1 MQAHKL
7 LSQIVLACA
16 VGAGLAACGS
26 SGSGSSAASSSA
38 PSPSAAPTSASPSAA
53 SASPSAAAGSSAAKL
68 IAANWTE
75 FFNPKTPV
83 ATRISLLQDG
93 QVFASVIQSQAAGG
107 LAATASAKVT
117 SVTVESATQ
126 AKVVYS
132 ILVSGQTA
140 LANQNGVAVYQSGTW
155 KVGLASFC
163 GLLTLEN
170 GGSSSSLPAACKTA
184 G

>member
-1 MQAHKL
+1 MKAHKL
-7 LSQIVLACA
+7 LSQLALACA
-16 VGAGLAACGS
+16 VGAGLVACGS
-26 SGSGSSAASSSA
+26 SGTSSAGGS
-38 PSPSAAPTSASPSAA
+38 PSPSTAPPAISPSASAA
-53 SASPSAAAGSSAAKL
+53 SASASAGSSAATL
-68 IAANWTE
+68 IAANWTA

-83 ATRISLLQDG
+83 ATRINLLQDG
-93 QVFASVIQSQAAGG
+93 SVFASVIKSQASGG

-117 SVTVESATQ
+117 SVTVQSATQ

-140 LANQNGVAVYQSGTW
+140 LANQSGVAVYQDGTW

-170 GGSSSSLPAACKTA
+170 GGKTSSLPSACTTA